1 MDNKN
6 QKINK
11 INNINNNKD
20 MSRLRRFSETKLL
33 KSLSDYSNI
42 NNHMTQIN
50 SFFKG
55 IHSNQ
60 NGYISTTEWTNSNL
74 GNKLSNQKNNSN
86 KQSNK
91 NNKGAV
97 IGKII
102 KNYNKND
109 LNCIFNVNLI
119 PPVTPISNIQD
130 YFKNLYKVDYNSE
143 NKAKKN
149 NVKNKKGRNE
159 NKGKNKEIRIKNIDE
174 NNHNKNTMSKTNDI
188 SKIKKETNSMNN
200 KKYCDDTPEEIHFYV
215 ISSIQGG
222 KNMEYNLIKK

>member
-1 MDNKN
+1 
-6 QKINK
+6 
-11 INNINNNKD
+11 
-20 MSRLRRFSETKLL
+20 MSRLRSFWETKLL

-50 SFFKG
+50 SFFKV
-55 IHSNQ
+55 IHPNQ
-60 NGYISTTEWTNSNL
+60 NGYISTTEWTNPNL
-74 GNKLSNQKNNSN
+74 GNIVKLSNQKNNSN

-91 NNKGAV
+91 NNNGAV

-149 NVKNKKGRNE
+149 NAKNKKGRNE
-159 NKGKNKEIRIKNIDE
+159 NKEKNKEIRIKNIDE
-174 NNHNKNTMSKTNDI
+174 YNHNINTMSKTNDI
-188 SKIKKETNSMNN
+188 SKIKKESNSLNN
-200 KKYCDDTPEEIHFYV
+200 KKYCDDTPEEIHFYI